1 MNNFSYNDLEL
12 IHNCLLEKRIS
23 LLTDIST
30 ARTDNDNDNDNDND
44 KDMEKIKELEDEY
57 SKVTKVFM
65 KISMKVND
73 VCELEKERD
82 KHEQENKRNAD
93 VIKAF
98 HDV

>member
-30 ARTDNDNDNDNDND
+30 ARTDNNDG
-44 KDMEKIKELEDEY
+44 DMEKIKELEDEY

-65 KISMKVND
+65 KISMKVNN
-73 VCELEKERD
+73 VCELEKERE
-82 KHEQENKRNAD
+82 KYEQENKRNAD
-93 VIKAF
+93 IIKAF

>member
-30 ARTDNDNDNDNDND
+30 ARTDNNE
-44 KDMEKIKELEDEY
+44 DMEKIKELEDEY

-65 KISMKVND
+65 KISMKVNNI
-73 VCELEKERD
+73 CELEKERE
-82 KHEQENKRNAD
+82 KYEQENKRNAD
-93 VIKAF
+93 IIKAF